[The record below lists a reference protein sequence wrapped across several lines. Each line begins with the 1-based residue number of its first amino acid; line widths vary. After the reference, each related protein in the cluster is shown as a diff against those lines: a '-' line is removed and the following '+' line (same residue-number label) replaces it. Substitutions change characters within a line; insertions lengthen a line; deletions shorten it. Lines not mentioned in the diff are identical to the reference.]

1 MSCHCGLLYFLHI
14 FACNFKCQGGLSLV
28 MLVLIGKYATVDP
41 GAELDAAHVLLF
53 LISLTAFC
61 TYTLFAYFLDT
72 VFLCSVLSPT

>member
-1 MSCHCGLLYFLHI
+1 M
-14 FACNFKCQGGLSLV
+14 